1 MLKNNA
7 GYMIWPA
14 NYESLATQ
22 RRGNNSDQN
31 KTREG
36 QWEDTV
42 KGMQQSGTYII
53 PQVDQHTITA
63 LHMMGLQPGN
73 QSSHQQPELTRIER
87 TRGVFGIDE
96 QWA

>member
-1 MLKNNA
+1 
-7 GYMIWPA
+7 MIWPA
-14 NYESLATQ
+14 NSNHQQPKGGETI
-22 RRGNNSDQN
+22 RI
-31 KTREG
+31 KEG